1 VAVSADEFAH
11 ISVAKIHAD
20 TVLLSISSGKYG
32 ISSVSVAKSA
42 NTHVKLETTLKTT
55 FFLSIFVYVLLSAS
69 SAMSVTYA
77 EAERQ
82 RLVTL
87 LSQVSLTAAGPDAPL
102 TNTEE
107 ETAQSLGNFFSSVFV
122 KECIGNTDKD
132 EESGMSRNSVRLAID
147 EDIHIRLTALCPG
160 LPG

>member
-1 VAVSADEFAH
+1 MGKLYFFIHTVEFLSFGDIRQIAVAYERSIAYESLGAGWSSAWM
-11 ISVAKIHAD
+11 SVD
-20 TVLLSISSGKYG
+20 KYG

-77 EAERQ
+77 DAERQ

-87 LSQVSLTAAGPDAPL
+87 LSQVSLTAAGPDAPYL
-102 TNTEE
+102 SITTY
-107 ETAQSLGNFFSSVFV
+107 
-122 KECIGNTDKD
+122 
-132 EESGMSRNSVRLAID
+132 M
-147 EDIHIRLTALCPG
+147 
-160 LPG
+160 